1 MIGPN
6 ADLPADHSPLRTT
19 RWPAGLRAL
28 RHRDFRW
35 FWITLLISV
44 SGTWMQTVT
53 QGWLVYDLTKSALY
67 LGIVGACGSLPMLLF
82 TLPAGVIAD
91 RFPKHR
97 IVMLTQTLAAIQA
110 FLLAALVHYGA
121 VRVWQVMLLAAA
133 LGVVNAFDMPP
144 RQAMVVEL
152 VGRDD
157 LFNAISLNSTA
168 FNSGRSIGPAL
179 AGMLVVATNMEIC
192 FFINGLSFLPLIVV
206 LAFIRPRRTSSAT
219 TGTFT
224 RQIGEGLAWVRGNRV
239 AFALLA
245 FTAVSGVFAMPYASL
260 LPIFADKVLHA
271 GVRGYGFL
279 QSSAGVGA
287 FVAAVGMAFVGHRL
301 RLGGA
306 VTAGTFIFPIALL
319 LFAAAPQYAIAV
331 VCLFLVGVGMMS
343 FNMVSNTILQKSPP
357 DELRGRVMSLRAFV
371 FVGLAPLGNLQIGAM
386 GQWFGPQL
394 AVAAGASVSLLCA
407 LIAWWQ
413 APEILR
419 AE

>member
-1 MIGPN
+1 M
-6 ADLPADHSPLRTT
+6 
-19 RWPAGLRAL
+19 
-28 RHRDFRW
+28 
-35 FWITLLISV
+35 
-44 SGTWMQTVT
+44 T
-53 QGWLVYDLTKSALY
+53 QGWLVWRLTGSALY
-67 LGIVGACGSLPMLLF
+67 LGFVGACASFPMLLF

-91 RFPKHR
+91 RLPKHR
-97 IVMLTQTLAAIQA
+97 IVMVTQTLAMIQA

-121 VRVWQVMLLAAA
+121 VRVWHVMVLASM

-144 RQAMVVEL
+144 RQAMVMEL

-206 LAFIRPRRTSSAT
+206 LLFIRPRRRAFAT

-224 RQIGEGLAWVRGNRV
+224 RQIGEGLSWVRGNRV

-245 FTAVSGVFAMPYASL
+245 FTAVSGIFAMPYTSL
-260 LPIFADKVLHA
+260 LPMFADKVLHA
-271 GVRGYGFL
+271 GVRGNGFL
-279 QSSAGVGA
+279 QSSAGAGA
-287 FVAAVGMAFVGHRL
+287 FVAAIGMAFVGHLVRP
-301 RLGGA
+301 GAA
-306 VTAGTFIFPIALL
+306 VTAGTFIFPAALL
-319 LFAAAPQYAIAV
+319 LFAAAPHYAAAV
-331 VCLFLVGVGMMS
+331 ACLFIVGIGMMS

-394 AVAAGASVSLLCA
+394 AVAAGAAVSLLCA
-407 LIAWWQ
+407 VIALWR

-419 AE
+419 AD